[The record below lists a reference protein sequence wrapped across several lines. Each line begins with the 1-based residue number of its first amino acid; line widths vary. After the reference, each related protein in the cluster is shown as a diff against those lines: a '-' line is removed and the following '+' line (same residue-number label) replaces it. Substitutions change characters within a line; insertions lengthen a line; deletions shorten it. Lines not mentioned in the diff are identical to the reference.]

1 MSRRE
6 SRDAVRR
13 RGGGGNDARKPSR
26 SVVRVRSA
34 LPGDGDQTRAVGPPV
49 RSRDTSARGPIGP
62 RSAFP
67 ATPPVPPAAAASG
80 PAERVAESE
89 DARRVARRVPFD
101 AHAPVDWTFA
111 RRQSSAARA
120 AAVEAAAAAA
130 AEAELRRFARAL
142 LPDEAFAHHLADDFD
157 VDSPP
162 NLSPP
167 RPPEVCFDIA
177 GTRAAAG
184 RTTASSLFIDEAAP
198 SPGTPSEQPGGGVDP
213 RRRARHAAAAGSG
226 HIAATPPLPNAHEHK
241 HPRVSSAGAE
251 GCTRGGMG
259 SPTGLRLLRR
269 GTFARASDSPDA
281 RVSPSSIFTAA
292 KLSGG
297 ANANTNGNTNANG
310 DANPTT
316 PHARRDDP

>member
-1 MSRRE
+1 MY
-6 SRDAVRR
+6 
-13 RGGGGNDARKPSR
+13 
-26 SVVRVRSA
+26 
-34 LPGDGDQTRAVGPPV
+34 
-49 RSRDTSARGPIGP
+49 
-62 RSAFP
+62 
-67 ATPPVPPAAAASG
+67 
-80 PAERVAESE
+80 
-89 DARRVARRVPFD
+89 
-101 AHAPVDWTFA
+101 
-111 RRQSSAARA
+111 
-120 AAVEAAAAAA
+120 
-130 AEAELRRFARAL
+130 
-142 LPDEAFAHHLADDFD
+142 
-157 VDSPP
+157 
-162 NLSPP
+162 
-167 RPPEVCFDIA
+167 FDIA

-316 PHARRDDP
+316 PHARRDDPERARERLGAGSDAEAPLGPPPEREDEEEDVLLFDADAWLTGRGRFGAGLLVEEEVVGVGGMV